1 MHYFYATNTPLVT
14 IITTGVLAIPHGI
27 EPRFMTSKAIVL
39 PLDDRV
45 LLVLSVGN
53 DPTFLA
59 LQASTLTISVKIAFG
74 IYVFVGISTTPA
86 CTFLWQF
93 AHSTTHFATSASTLL
108 RLFLLDTSVD
118 TLSSLS
124 SLVW

>member
-14 IITTGVLAIPHGI
+14 IITTGVLATPRGI

-45 LLVLSVGN
+45 LLVPVARLELARHRWHWFLRPGCLPFHHTGMVLSVGN

-59 LQASTLTISVKIAFG
+59 LQTSTLTISVKTAFG
-74 IYVFVGISTTPA
+74 YGGQI
-86 CTFLWQF
+86 
-93 AHSTTHFATSASTLL
+93 
-108 RLFLLDTSVD
+108 
-118 TLSSLS
+118 
-124 SLVW
+124 